1 MAVSATPMQPRQSLP
16 VLQVTPALHLGP
28 GGGERSFNTPV
39 TPMSLVPSMGPVT
52 PREIL
57 PGNRSILDK
66 FADYVMGV
74 GPSFRYALICKNCH
88 RHNGMAFKEEFE
100 YFSYYCCYCKYFNPA
115 RKQHL
120 SNPRMELSPKSIIT
134 SKSDLSESSDSEDS
148 NTEAAKDFSKGSDG
162 GKLLHKE
169 KISDVDQERM
179 TDKEGA
185 SDAEKNSDFER

>member
-1 MAVSATPMQPRQSLP
+1 
-16 VLQVTPALHLGP
+16 
-28 GGGERSFNTPV
+28 
-39 TPMSLVPSMGPVT
+39 
-52 PREIL
+52 
-57 PGNRSILDK
+57 
-66 FADYVMGV
+66 MGV

-185 SDAEKNSDFER
+185 SDAEKNSDFERLSDVDVKEQNNGDIPNVEESAADLKGNQYTGEIWKYVLLNCSLRTYDFDF